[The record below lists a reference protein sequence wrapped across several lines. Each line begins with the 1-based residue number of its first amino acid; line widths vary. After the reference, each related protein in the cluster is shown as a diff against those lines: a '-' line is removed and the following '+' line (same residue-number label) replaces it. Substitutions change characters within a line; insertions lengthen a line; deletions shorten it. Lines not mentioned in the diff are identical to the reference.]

1 MSDKTIVTEESIAP
15 EALLPHTEVIEGEIQ
30 SNTNIDSDIPTI
42 PTITGNENENIL
54 VDVEKNVPTSTDTIT
69 VNSGENIESNNGIDS
84 ENNSGVIPEN
94 TSVIVNENNTSTEVD
109 LAASENTKNIQG
121 EGEDEY
127 PSDEETNGSLPFVE
141 IKHTRS
147 GRGRKRKNVE
157 EIHFRSTMPE
167 KLRENASGLVKHGK
181 GPVQLI
187 RAMEA
192 LISAYYIEHGN
203 TSESRE
209 YVRRICGVVAGDPEI
224 VIRNPNKMLSQ
235 KIFEKNVSTKSLG
248 KLKMGSPE
256 WIYAYLAAEDS
267 KNGVFVDP
275 LIYSDML
282 VDQIKYLRIDQF
294 THLFL
299 ATQYQFHQ
307 FMTKE
312 YGTENFLWNVVNH
325 FQSRASNENG
335 NA

>member
-167 KLRENASGLVKHGK
+167 KLRENASGLVNTGKVRSSSFGLWKH
-181 GPVQLI
+181 
-187 RAMEA
+187 
-192 LISAYYIEHGN
+192 
-203 TSESRE
+203 
-209 YVRRICGVVAGDPEI
+209 
-224 VIRNPNKMLSQ
+224 LS
-235 KIFEKNVSTKSLG
+235 
-248 KLKMGSPE
+248 
-256 WIYAYLAAEDS
+256 
-267 KNGVFVDP
+267 P
-275 LIYSDML
+275 LI
-282 VDQIKYLRIDQF
+282 
-294 THLFL
+294 T
-299 ATQYQFHQ
+299 
-307 FMTKE
+307 
-312 YGTENFLWNVVNH
+312 
-325 FQSRASNENG
+325 
-335 NA
+335 